1 MSIIDFS
8 KNNVLA
14 SLWLKQG
21 KITLIVC
28 MAFRVISRW
37 SSTLIAYVRN
47 ILAIANNFLF
57 SVKTEVFRYEKCSNQ
72 MECQ

>member
-28 MAFRVISRW
+28 MTFRVISRW
-37 SSTLIAYVRN
+37 SSILIAYV
-47 ILAIANNFLF
+47 
-57 SVKTEVFRYEKCSNQ
+57 
-72 MECQ
+72 